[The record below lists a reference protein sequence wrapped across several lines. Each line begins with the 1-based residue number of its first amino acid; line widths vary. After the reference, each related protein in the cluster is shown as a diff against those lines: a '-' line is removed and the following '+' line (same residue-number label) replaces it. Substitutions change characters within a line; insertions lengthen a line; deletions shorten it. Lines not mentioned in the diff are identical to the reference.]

1 MYDIIKKALDEALSE
16 QYAAQLM
23 GAADENHSFS
33 PVFEKKMK
41 TLVRKTDRP
50 YVKYMQYLGV
60 AACAVVAVGCAVLMP
75 NLLKQNVPVETTP
88 SLTVS
93 AEPVTEEPPVL
104 SADDNGITPPT
115 SSETTTQPTES
126 ETTAETSSATDSS
139 ENITSYPEDENPG
152 SAGISAVTSETDSS
166 EPTDDEFPGRGD
178 DSFFDSEDDE
188 TDDSVSD
195 DFYDDADADTD
206 DSDDDYDFI
215 DDNDNPSVG
224 YDPEGDTVIDDND
237 DDAADDDVD
246 DEEDFDDA
254 ADDDAGDD
262 STIIRPVIPRENTLG
277 DQVKSLIG
285 CKLSESYPYSVI
297 LYQNGDDY
305 YDFSS
310 GLTIPETAE
319 RFRDKTIAE
328 TLEKAELVTDSLE
341 LSDKYI
347 KVDISDI
354 SPTLWNSDFTYTRSA
369 FDSSP
374 RNDYNILFLGE
385 PDEDE
390 ADEEDYIEADVEY
403 KSCTLLIYDNGII
416 AANSYNFSGTM
427 YFRTDIKT
435 ADEIFARAERNILP
449 DNITDTAA
457 LLEAVASSEADLKK
471 TYLCTMGTVYDIRMG
486 APCDGK
492 YLYDLLKNHASAAL
506 IPTGTVHRGNI
517 LLSFSFVSAKT
528 AQSYSVFLYSDSKA
542 ELYTQQNCGYL
553 FSISSEKMWDTLD
566 YLCSLNGKPAAKRY
580 ANLEEYLEGKNFT
593 GFSYL
598 GTTDYSTIET
608 EEGTE
613 TVVTD
618 VTVTG
623 IDSKVSQKI
632 TELILKYAST
642 SEYVPSGLK
651 NENERH
657 ILVKVPNWTAFV
669 SFYGD
674 SLVIAGN
681 TFKLPDGLTEK
692 IFKAMYAGGS
702 RTTRTYSKSN
712 DLMYYNLDNGRNIY
726 EEASSDVRIK
736 TLSDD
741 IYSCLGAEISECTV
755 DEVNYYNSET
765 DTVRKIYPNSDLS
778 AEYITNNLLNVISD
792 AEYESVGALENID
805 IFLTLSYNGN
815 RCRIWLNSDGNIAAQ
830 IHNDEQIYKI
840 GKKNAE
846 SIKTFLKNIRVS

>member
-23 GAADENHSFS
+23 GAADESYSFS

-41 TLVRKTDRP
+41 TLVKKTDKP
-50 YVKYMQYLGV
+50 YIKYVQYLGV
-60 AACAVVAVGCAVLMP
+60 AACAAVAVGCSILMP
-75 NLLKQNVPVETTP
+75 KLISQNVPVETTP

-93 AEPVTEEPPVL
+93 AAPVTEEPPVSL
-104 SADDNGITPPT
+104 TNDSEVIPPPT
-115 SSETTTQPTES
+115 SSATTKTEPTES
-126 ETTAETSSATDSS
+126 ETAAETTSLPDSS
-139 ENITSYPEDENPG
+139 ESVTSFTEKENPD
-152 SAGISAVTSETDSS
+152 SAGISSETDTT
-166 EPTDDEFPGRGD
+166 EPIDDEFPARGD
-178 DSFFDSEDDE
+178 DSTTDDAYVEATDPDDE
-188 TDDSVSD
+188 EPDDSIYDEIDDFDGDDSD
-195 DFYDDADADTD
+195 DDAAWDDDVDDSDYDSDNDTDLDEDTD
-206 DSDDDYDFI
+206 DSDYDCDDDSDYD
-215 DDNDNPSVG
+215 
-224 YDPEGDTVIDDND
+224 YD
-237 DDAADDDVD
+237 DDATVLPAIP
-246 DEEDFDDA
+246 EEKTLA
-254 ADDDAGDD
+254 AQ
-262 STIIRPVIPRENTLG
+262 VNT
-277 DQVKSLIG
+277 LIG

-297 LYQNGDDY
+297 LYQNGDNY

-319 RFRDKTIAE
+319 RFRDKIIAE
-328 TLEKAELVTDSLE
+328 KLEKAELITGLFEV
-341 LSDKYI
+341 SDKYI
-347 KVDISDI
+347 TVDISDV
-354 SPTLWNSDFTYTRSA
+354 SPTLWNSVFSYTRSA
-369 FDSSP
+369 YDSSP
-374 RNDYNILFLGE
+374 RDRYDTLFLGKAE
-385 PDEDE
+385 EDTDADDDY
-390 ADEEDYIEADVEY
+390 ADEEYIGY
-403 KSCTLLIYDNGII
+403 KTCTLVIYDNGII
-416 AANSYNFSGTM
+416 AASSSMYSGVL
-427 YFRTDIKT
+427 YFRTDNET
-435 ADEIFARAERNILP
+435 TDEIFARAERNVLP
-449 DNITDTAA
+449 EHITETSA
-457 LLEAVASSEADLKK
+457 LLEALASSADDIRKV
-471 TYLCTMGTVYDIRMG
+471 YLCTTGVVYDIRMG
-486 APCDGK
+486 APCDGE

-506 IPTGTVHRGNI
+506 IPTGAVHRGDI
-517 LLSFSFVSAKT
+517 LLSFSFVSVKT

-553 FSISSEKMWDTLD
+553 FSISYEKMWDTLD

-765 DTVRKIYPNSDLS
+765 DTVRKIYPHSDLS

-805 IFLTLSYNGN
+805 IYLTLSYNGN

-846 SIKTFLKNIRVS
+846 SIKTFLKNIRIS